1 MIKEEPKADASE
13 PSKSAENTTASTS
26 SVAKPAASA
35 DISNASSETKP
46 SPDGQN
52 SNGEVENKSSLL
64 KSEDKGEESTEK
76 PATDLA
82 SASQDASKDPP
93 DESKPMEA
101 ESAPD
106 KPSPDT
112 ENASVKKESDA
123 PPSSSVSDADKK
135 DSDADAEQSSNGTN
149 VQVKTEPTADGD
161 VDMNDTAPPSDD
173 VKVKAETDTNGD
185 TTVDSGPSAPASAHG
200 DAATTTTAAPT
211 PVTSDVSKPAGDQ
224 SESKEEVPGDQSES
238 KEEVPKA
245 EGQLASNADSKPT
258 PTEPV
263 PSAEETKSDGVVSSS
278 PDQPNSA
285 TVERGGKFAAMEKKL
300 KKSSDEPEVSTDKP
314 AEAKSSNDE
323 DAAKTVTKD
332 SKGRLVKIVDDDD
345 EEMDCDFLN
354 NRQAFLNLCQGNHY
368 QFDTLRR
375 AKHTSMMVLW
385 HLHNRE
391 APKFVTQ
398 CAICSREIL
407 QGKRLHCPTCADF
420 DQCVECLRNPAVP
433 KHPHPLTAIPVAG
446 AQQTLT
452 PEQRKER
459 KRSIQLHMTLLLHA
473 STCRSP
479 KCNSA
484 NCAKMKGLLKHGSQ
498 CKIKAQGGCNICK
511 RIWALLQI
519 HARQC
524 KTDNCPVPN
533 CTAIRERYR
542 QIQLQQQAMDDRRR
556 QMMNETYRR

>member
-93 DESKPMEA
+93 GESKPMEA

>member
-1 MIKEEPKADASE
+1 M
-13 PSKSAENTTASTS
+13 
-26 SVAKPAASA
+26 
-35 DISNASSETKP
+35 ET
-46 SPDGQN
+46 
-52 SNGEVENKSSLL
+52 
-64 KSEDKGEESTEK
+64 EST
-76 PATDLA
+76 PDV
-82 SASQDASKDPP
+82 SAP
-93 DESKPMEA
+93 D

-106 KPSPDT
+106 ESAPVKPPPDA
-112 ENASVKKESDA
+112 EDASVKKESDA
-123 PPSSSVSDADKK
+123 PPSSSVSDADKEE
-135 DSDADAEQSSNGTN
+135 SDQGAEQSANGTT
-149 VQVKTEPTADGD
+149 VQVKTEPTDDGD
-161 VDMNDTAPPSDD
+161 ADMKDAVPPSEDVKDKDD
-173 VKVKAETDTNGD
+173 VKVKAENDGTNGD
-185 TTVDSGPSAPASAHG
+185 TTVDSVPSAPASADG
-200 DAATTTTAAPT
+200 DAATTTTTT
-211 PVTSDVSKPAGDQ
+211 PVVSSDVSKHAGDQ
-224 SESKEEVPGDQSES
+224 SESKEDVPDSKEDVPDSKEEVPDS

-245 EGQLASNADSKPT
+245 EPASNADSKPT

-263 PSAEETKSDGVVSSS
+263 PSAEETKPDGVASSS
-278 PDQPNSA
+278 PEEANSNSA

-300 KKSSDEPEVSTDKP
+300 KKNSDETASTDKP
-314 AEAKSSNDE
+314 AEAKSSE
-323 DAAKTVTKD
+323 GKDAAKTVTKD
-332 SKGRLVKIVDDDD
+332 SKGRLVKIIDDDE

-420 DQCVECLRNPAVP
+420 DQCIECLRNPAVP
-433 KHPHPLTAIPVAG
+433 KHPHPLTAIPVSG
-446 AQQTLT
+446 TQQTLT

-498 CKIKAQGGCNICK
+498 CKVKAQGGCNICK